1 MTLSDGT
8 IDFVAGTVGGFVGKL
23 VDYPFDTIK
32 VLLQTQHVG
41 ASGEAVAPK
50 YAGAVD
56 CFFQTIRAKG
66 FLGLY
71 KGMASPLIGSM
82 AENAVLFAAYGQF
95 QRLLAGKEK
104 RELGL
109 LDLSLAGAGAGG
121 VVSFVLTP
129 VELIKGRL
137 QVQQSMGK
145 DFRAYSGPIDCIM
158 KTVKQEGVIG
168 GLYKGNASMLLR
180 EIPGNFAWYGV
191 YESVCAMNI
200 PEGGTKADL
209 SPWINLYAG
218 VASGVAYWTAFYPA
232 DTVKSQIQTNPEFA
246 SQSFFSTFRKIYQRA
261 GVKGLYTGWGVTVLR
276 AAPAHGCIFLC
287 YEQVASALRGS
298 SECEM

>member
-109 LDLSLAGAGAGG
+109 LDLSLAGAGAAC
-121 VVSFVLTP
+121 S
-129 VELIKGRL
+129 
-137 QVQQSMGK
+137 
-145 DFRAYSGPIDCIM
+145 
-158 KTVKQEGVIG
+158 TVCRI
-168 GLYKGNASMLLR
+168 R
-180 EIPGNFAWYGV
+180 
-191 YESVCAMNI
+191 
-200 PEGGTKADL
+200 
-209 SPWINLYAG
+209 
-218 VASGVAYWTAFYPA
+218 
-232 DTVKSQIQTNPEFA
+232 
-246 SQSFFSTFRKIYQRA
+246 
-261 GVKGLYTGWGVTVLR
+261 
-276 AAPAHGCIFLC
+276 
-287 YEQVASALRGS
+287 LRGVRPLHS
-298 SECEM
+298 A